1 METLKLQEIAGGAL
15 QEKANQALQKVF
27 SNMQDP
33 NTPWK
38 NKRVVTIQMAF
49 TQNEDRDDSTCEI
62 SVDTKL
68 APVKPVETKFSLG
81 KNIETGDVEAVEYG
95 PGIKGQMSF
104 SDLQNSETV
113 INGKTVDTGTGEIKE
128 NNVIRMAR

>member
-1 METLKLQEIAGGAL
+1 METLKLQEVAGGAL

-27 SNMQDP
+27 ANMQDP

-38 NKRVVTIQMAF
+38 NKRVVTIKMAF

-62 SVDTKL
+62 SVETKL

-81 KNIETGDVEAVEYG
+81 KNLQTGEVEAVEYG

-104 SDLQNSETV
+104 ADMQPQEAV
-113 INGKTVDTGTGEIKE
+113 IDGKTVDTETGEIKD

>member
-1 METLKLQEIAGGAL
+1 MENLRLQEVAGGAL

-27 SNMQDP
+27 DNMQDP

-38 NKRVVTIQMAF
+38 NKRVVTIKMAF

-68 APVKPVETKFSLG
+68 APVKPVET
-81 KNIETGDVEAVEYG
+81 
-95 PGIKGQMSF
+95 
-104 SDLQNSETV
+104 
-113 INGKTVDTGTGEIKE
+113 
-128 NNVIRMAR
+128 